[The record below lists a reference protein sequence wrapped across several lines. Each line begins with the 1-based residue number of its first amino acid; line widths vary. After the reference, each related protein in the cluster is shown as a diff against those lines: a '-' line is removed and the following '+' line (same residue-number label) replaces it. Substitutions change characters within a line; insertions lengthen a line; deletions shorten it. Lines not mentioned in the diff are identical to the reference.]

1 MQLAFSALLPA
12 GIALF
17 HGSLQQVIMVQ
28 LLLMLGLL
36 LAVSL
41 PFIPE
46 IASEETDAFFA
57 GALPAFS
64 KVRRVYESEV
74 IAEFL
79 RAEFY
84 QPEFDR
90 YREEFGKVVADAD
103 LVDEREN
110 AIRKALLFRRRGRL
124 WRELPDDTQ
133 WLVTPA
139 ADTHPAPSSP
149 SRRRARATRT
159 RGRAAS
165 YPRSRAGSRTL
176 RARPRTAS
184 MRCAGRARARRGRS
198 S

>member
-1 MQLAFSALLPA
+1 EMSRKIANATWVQLAFSALLPA

-133 WLVTPA
+133 WWEIQLQPA
-139 ADTHPAPSSP
+139 DL
-149 SRRRARATRT
+149 
-159 RGRAAS
+159 
-165 YPRSRAGSRTL
+165 PRV
-176 RARPRTAS
+176 
-184 MRCAGRARARRGRS
+184 
-198 S
+198 